1 MQGNRVSF
9 ESYDNALRILSWFFP
24 GRDFTSAVP
33 DQLHGDPSCVASVRG
48 AVCSC
53 ALSPVADASTAPG
66 AFKALT
72 YAHVHQVEVER
83 FMSATPVALASA
95 LASVASSALSA
106 SLAAHETPGFLD
118 PTLAAISSQ
127 IAGPTSP
134 ADCTQVLA
142 AVAVRGLVFNTLCA
156 EIPNHFS
163 INVQSPAQD
172 LLRRWLLSERLFDD
186 PLRCLEEAW
195 GNGPVRRHNYH
206 DQIPRLT
213 PLFSSWVATLR
224 VALLD
229 DKSRVCRLFSL
240 PQAGEGLLSLRSL
253 VARSCLLVETDGVL
267 YGSCPG
273 PVVSWL
279 SRTHAHE
286 LFEGFAGPPLL
297 QELGLPPV
305 GCLPQHWPEAAV
317 LYADGGYRSFTDALS
332 TAALL

>member
-1 MQGNRVSF
+1 MRNNRVSF

-24 GRDFTSAVP
+24 GRDFCSAAP
-33 DQLHGDPSCVASVRG
+33 GQLHGDPGCVTPISGV
-48 AVCSC
+48 VCVC
-53 ALSPVADASTAPG
+53 ALAPIADASTAPSV
-66 AFKALT
+66 FKALT
-72 YAHVHQVEVER
+72 HAYLHHVEVDR
-83 FMSATPVALASA
+83 FLSAAPGSLSID
-95 LASVASSALSA
+95 LASVASSELSV
-106 SLAAHETPGFLD
+106 SLAAHEAPRFLG
-118 PTLAAISSQ
+118 PTLAAISGR
-127 IAGPTSP
+127 IIHP
-134 ADCTQVLA
+134 APPVDCTEA
-142 AVAVRGLVFNTLCA
+142 FSAVAVRGLVFDTLCT
-156 EIPNHFS
+156 ELPNHFS
-163 INVQSPAQD
+163 SSMQPCARD

-195 GNGPVRRHNYH
+195 GNGPVRSHGYH

-224 VALLD
+224 VGLLD
-229 DKSRVCRLFSL
+229 DRSRVCRLFSL

-253 VARSCLLVETDGVL
+253 AARSCRLVEADGVL

-305 GCLPQHWPEAAV
+305 GCRPQHWSEAAV
-317 LYADGGYRSFTDALS
+317 LYADGGFRSFTDALT